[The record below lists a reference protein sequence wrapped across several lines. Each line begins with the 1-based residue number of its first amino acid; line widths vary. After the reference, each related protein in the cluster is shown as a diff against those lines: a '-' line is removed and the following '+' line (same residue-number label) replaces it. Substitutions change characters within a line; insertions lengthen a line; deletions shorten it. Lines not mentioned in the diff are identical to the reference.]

1 MDENLNTPNPEQTPE
16 TETKPE
22 APALTAETVSELI
35 AAALADYDKK
45 QTEKLTEAEK
55 LSGMNAQERA
65 EHERDS
71 LKEQLA
77 ELQRKITVAD
87 MQKTAAAILSEQ
99 QIYLPENLL
108 SMLVTEDAETTKSNV
123 ADFAKLFSEAVET
136 AVKARLQ
143 SGTPKTGK
151 IGGTLT
157 KKDIMAISDTEE
169 RLKAIDSHL
178 DLFQKKG

>member
-1 MDENLNTPNPEQTPE
+1 MDEEQKKPDPEESPKE
-16 TETKPE
+16 ETKPGSL
-22 APALTAETVSELI
+22 PLTAETVSELI
-35 AAALADYDKK
+35 AAALSDYDKK

-77 ELQRKITVAD
+77 ELQRKIAVAD

-99 QIYLPENLL
+99 QIHLPENLL
-108 SMLVTEDAETTKSNV
+108 SLLVTEDAETTKKNV

-151 IGGTLT
+151 TGGSMT

-169 RLKAIDSHL
+169 RLKAINAHL
-178 DLFQKKG
+178 DLFQ